1 MNKNQ
6 IKDVYIK
13 AAMESLLFRHIE
25 FCLPVGVSPEDALAF
40 RQKLNSELVK
50 MEESAEIYAESACFG
65 VK

>member
-6 IKDVYIK
+6 IKDVYLK

-25 FCLPVGVSPEDALAF
+25 FCLPRNVSSVDVAEF
-40 RQKLNSELVK
+40 RAKLNSELAR
-50 MEESAEIYAESACFG
+50 METSAEVYAESACFG

>member
-6 IKDVYIK
+6 IKDVYLK

-25 FCLPVGVSPEDALAF
+25 FLLPRNVSSLDVAEF
-40 RQKLNSELVK
+40 RAKLNSELAR
-50 MEESAEIYAESACFG
+50 METSAEVYAENNCFG